1 MQNNALP
8 IVIVGGGIGG
18 MATALALSQKNIKS
32 VLLEQSAEFKE
43 GGAGIQVGPNGYK
56 ALEMLGV
63 VDAVKDLA
71 VYPDELI
78 MMNAVTSEPVTVI
91 PAGQQFLERFKY
103 PYSLVHRA
111 DLHSV
116 LLDACKQTDLIS
128 FRLNSKLASYEQDSE
143 GVVVTLESGESVSG
157 SALVGADGLWSKV
170 RQNIVQ
176 DGTPE
181 VSGHIAYRAVLPT
194 SEVPEQYRKNS
205 MILWAGP
212 KCHLVQYPLR
222 GGKLFNLV
230 AVFHSDK
237 YVEGWNTEGDAEEL
251 KKRFEGTCET
261 VQALLSKISSWRMWV
276 LCDRKPVSNWTDNKV
291 ALLGDAAHPMLQY
304 LAQGACMALEDALVL
319 AEELSKASDI
329 ESAFKHYQQRRYLR
343 AGRCQIMAR
352 VHGEF
357 YHAEGVAAELR
368 NIMFANR
375 TAEQAYAG
383 LSWLYEGKF

>member
-1 MQNNALP
+1 MHNSRQP
-8 IVIVGGGIGG
+8 VVIVGGGIGG
-18 MATALALSQKNIKS
+18 LATALALSQKNIES
-32 VLLEQSAEFKE
+32 ILLEQSPEFKE
-43 GGAGIQVGPNGYK
+43 VGAGIQVGPNGYK

-63 VDAVKDLA
+63 VEAVKDLA

-78 MMNAVTSEPVTVI
+78 MMNAVSSEPVTII
-91 PAGQQFLERFKY
+91 PAGQQFLDRFKY

-116 LLDACKQTDLIS
+116 LLEACKRSGLIS
-128 FRLNSKLASYEQDSE
+128 FRLNSKLSTYEQHST
-143 GVVVTLESGESVSG
+143 GVVVILESGEHISG
-157 SALVGADGLWSKV
+157 SALIGADGLWSKV
-170 RQNIVQ
+170 RQTIVH
-176 DGTPE
+176 DGQPE

-194 SEVPEQYRKNS
+194 SEVPEQYRKNA

-237 YVEGWNTEGDAEEL
+237 YVEGWNSEGDVEEL
-251 KKRFEGTCET
+251 KRRFEGTCET
-261 VQALLSKISSWRMWV
+261 VQALLAKIDSWRMWV
-276 LCDRKPVSNWTDNKV
+276 LCDRKPVSNWTDGKV

-304 LAQGACMALEDALVL
+304 LAQGACMAMEDALVL
-319 AEELSKASDI
+319 AEELSQAN
-329 ESAFKHYQQRRYLR
+329 EVETALKHYEQRRYLR
-343 AGRCQIMAR
+343 TGRCQIMAR

-357 YHAEGVAAELR
+357 YHADGVAAELR
-368 NIMFANR
+368 NSMFANR
-375 TAEQAYAG
+375 TTEQAYAG